1 MAHGGQ
7 CALLACHG
15 RTFAREACAGT
26 AKHFRYMFVLG
37 LVEEYTI
44 IMITQFT
51 VHDDAIAR
59 AVRRSSGSKYPVGGY
74 RWRELLPSAPIAM
87 PNTKSIFNI
96 PFCCFKK
103 TLREKL
109 YDVFFYSKR
118 RTTALNWVQGQ
129 QRVLPM
135 DVQRSL

>member
-1 MAHGGQ
+1 MQ
-7 CALLACHG
+7 RVQALQSTLD
-15 RTFAREACAGT
+15 
-26 AKHFRYMFVLG
+26 MFVLG

-74 RWRELLPSAPIAM
+74 RWRELPPSAPIAM

-96 PFCCFKK
+96 PFFCSLKK

-109 YDVFFYSKR
+109 YCGLYFDGDAKFTV
-118 RTTALNWVQGQ
+118 
-129 QRVLPM
+129 
-135 DVQRSL
+135 

>member
-1 MAHGGQ
+1 
-7 CALLACHG
+7 
-15 RTFAREACAGT
+15 
-26 AKHFRYMFVLG
+26 MFVLG

-96 PFCCFKK
+96 PFFCSLKRLFAKNYIVGYIL
-103 TLREKL
+103 TEMRNLR
-109 YDVFFYSKR
+109 YDGAQLEGRF
-118 RTTALNWVQGQ
+118 
-129 QRVLPM
+129 VLLQAPY
-135 DVQRSL
+135 DCVELGAGSAESAADGRSA